1 MGQMPELSAE
11 MKAALRPFICRPA
24 SLPRAAARETLSG
37 VLVDGVLDG
46 FPRLVVALVVR
57 TGDRVDFVAKQ
68 SVQEMGGL
76 GTLLPLALQN
86 LRHIEPPQL
95 EQMRATA
102 DRPDST
108 ISIFRTRVEP
118 FCASHILD
126 LDGLIQRTFGIIPKR
141 GVLVAIPTWHTIIVH
156 LLSGAA
162 VLTALRLMSQVAL
175 GFMDLGPK
183 DARLSSDVYFI
194 APDRRMQRVAHVSM
208 FKRITL
214 HTHGLFGEVLFGPN
228 GLVSS
233 EFGDSAPPRSS

>member
-1 MGQMPELSAE
+1 
-11 MKAALRPFICRPA
+11 MKDALRPFICRPA
-24 SLPRAAARETLSG
+24 SLRRAAARETLSG
-37 VLVDGVLDG
+37 VLGDGVLDV
-46 FPRLVVALVVR
+46 FPGLVVALVVR

-76 GTLLPLALQN
+76 GTVLPLALEN
-86 LRHIEPPQL
+86 LRRIESPQL

-126 LDGLIQRTFGIIPKR
+126 LDGLIQRTFGITPKR
-141 GVLVAIPTWHTIIVH
+141 GVLVAIPTWRTIILH

-162 VLTALRLMSQVAL
+162 VLPALRLMSQVAF
-175 GFMDLGPK
+175 GVMDLSPK

-208 FKRITL
+208 FKRIALDTR
-214 HTHGLFGEVLFGPN
+214 GLFGEVLFGPN
-228 GLVSS
+228 GLVAS
-233 EFGDSAPPRSS
+233 ELGGK